1 MVVRIRRGVD
11 LRFAGAPRQSIEAAP
26 PVARVAILGADYPGL
41 RFDVLAEAGETVRAG
56 QPVLRDRKHPER
68 LVVAPLA
75 GAITA
80 VTRGARRSIATV
92 EISPSDDARKDFTI
106 PAALDRDALCA
117 LLLESGLWA
126 AIRARPFGRAADLTT
141 TPEALF
147 ITAMDTRPHAPD
159 PGVVIA
165 AHGGW
170 FAAGATALT
179 RLTTGKTYL
188 CQADGADIVGGPGL
202 TPARFA
208 GRHPAGLASTHIHHL
223 HPVNR
228 PGRMV
233 WQVNYQEVIALGH
246 LLETGGIWSE
256 RIVAVSGPALSR
268 PALLRTPPGAD
279 LHQLLA
285 GRLPPAAARVM
296 SGSPID
302 GRVQPFLSRTD
313 LQVFAAPH
321 PVPAAPRSRLLH
333 LLHTWRH
340 AGIPALIPNAAHE
353 QAAPIGLLPIPF
365 LRALSV
371 GDTEMAE
378 KLGALELVE
387 DDLALL
393 SHVDSGHTDFG
404 VLLRAVLD
412 DLEGAR

>member
-26 PVARVAILGADYPGL
+26 TVARVAILGADYPGL
-41 RFDVLAEAGETVRAG
+41 RFDVLAEAGETVLAG
-56 QPVLRDRKHPER
+56 QPLLRDRKHPDR
-68 LVVAPLA
+68 LVVAPVA

-80 VTRGARRSIATV
+80 VTRGARRSIATI
-92 EISPSDDARKDFTI
+92 EIAPSGNARKDFTL
-106 PAALDRDALCA
+106 PATLDRDHLAA

-126 AIRARPFGRAADLTT
+126 AIRARPFGHAAELAAM
-141 TPEALF
+141 PEALF

-159 PGVVIA
+159 PSAVIA

-170 FAAGATALT
+170 FAAGAAALT
-179 RLTTGKTYL
+179 RLTTGPTYL
-188 CQADGADIVGGPGL
+188 CQADGSSITVSNGL

-223 HPVNR
+223 HPVKR
-228 PGRMV
+228 PGRLV

-256 RIVAVSGPALSR
+256 RIIAVSGPALSR
-268 PALLRTPPGAD
+268 PALLRTPPGAE
-279 LHQLLA
+279 LHLLLA
-285 GRLPPAAARVM
+285 GRLPPATPRVM
-296 SGSPID
+296 SGSAID
-302 GRVQPFLSRTD
+302 GRVQPFLSRSD

-321 PVPAAPRSRLLH
+321 RLPAAGRSKLH
-333 LLHTWRH
+333 QLIHSWQT
-340 AGIPALIPNAAHE
+340 AGIPALIPNTAHE
-353 QAAPIGLLPIPF
+353 RAAPIGLLPIPF

-371 GDTEMAE
+371 GDSEMAQ

-387 DDLALL
+387 EDLALL
-393 SHVDSGHTDFG
+393 THVDNSHTDFG
-404 VLLRAVLD
+404 AMLRAVLD
-412 DLEGAR
+412 ELEGAR